1 MKALLLAGGFG
12 TRMRPLTE
20 RLPKP
25 MAPVGNRPWLE
36 HLIAGLKQQGID
48 EIVMAVKHYPERIID
63 YFGDGGKWGVTI
75 RYTHEPVPLGTAGA
89 IKNAEPLLGG
99 RFVAIN
105 ADIVHRADIRAL
117 VKAHEEAGA
126 LVTIGLV
133 EVADPSQFGVVE
145 QTEDGRIVRF
155 VEKPPR
161 GEAPSNRIN
170 AGIYIMEPEALR
182 SIPAGREVSI
192 ERETFPSLIAAG
204 RRVQGADIG
213 GYWMDMGTSER
224 YRRIH
229 WDLLDGKLEL
239 PLAEQERGGGIRIG
253 EDTEIAQGA
262 MLVPPVLVGSRVKI
276 GDRAVVGP
284 YAVIGDDC
292 VIGRGARVTHS
303 ILWDRCTAAEAAQ
316 LNRCIVGSGLKIG
329 ARHLLHEAVVSVI
342 TEAETI

>member
-36 HLIAGLKQQGID
+36 HLIAGLKEQGIR
-48 EIVMAVKHYPERIID
+48 EIVIAVKHYPERIID
-63 YFGDGGKWGVTI
+63 HFGDGRKLGVDI

-89 IKNAEPLLGG
+89 VKNAESLLGS
-99 RFVAIN
+99 RFVVIN

-117 VKAHEEAGA
+117 AETHARSGA
-126 LVTIGLV
+126 MVTVGLV

-170 AGIYIMEPEALR
+170 AGIYIMERDVLR
-182 SIPAGREVSI
+182 EIPAGREVSI
-192 ERETFPSLIAAG
+192 ERETFPALIAAG
-204 RRVQGADIG
+204 HRVQGAMVG

-239 PLAEQERGGGIRIG
+239 DLPGREPGRGIRIG
-253 EDTEIAQGA
+253 EGTEIAQGA

-276 GDRAVVGP
+276 GERAVVGP

-316 LNRCIVGSGLKIG
+316 LNRCIVGSGLKIDP
-329 ARHLLHEAVVSVI
+329 RHLLHEAVLNVI
-342 TEAETI
+342 PEAETI

>member
-36 HLIAGLKQQGID
+36 HLIAGLKEQGI
-48 EIVMAVKHYPERIID
+48 EEFVIAVKHFPEKIIEH
-63 YFGDGGKWGVTI
+63 FGDGAKWGVKI
-75 RYTHEPVPLGTAGA
+75 RYTNEPVPLGTAGA
-89 IKNAEPLLGG
+89 IKNAEPLLDG
-99 RFVAIN
+99 RFVAVN
-105 ADIVHRADIRAL
+105 ADIVHRADIRSL
-117 VKAHEEAGA
+117 VREHERTGA

-145 QTEDGRIVRF
+145 QAEDGRIVRF

-161 GEAPSNRIN
+161 DEAPSNRIN
-170 AGIYIMEPEALR
+170 AGIYIMEPEVLEA
-182 SIPAGREVSI
+182 IPAGREVSI

>member
-1 MKALLLAGGFG
+1 
-12 TRMRPLTE
+12 
-20 RLPKP
+20 

-36 HLIAGLKQQGID
+36 HLIAGLKEQGIR
-48 EIVMAVKHYPERIID
+48 EFVIAVKHYPERIINH
-63 YFGDGGKWGVTI
+63 FGDGGKWGVGI

-89 IKNAEPLLGG
+89 IKNAEEWLDG
-99 RFVAIN
+99 RFIAIN

-117 VKAHEEAGA
+117 VDAHEHSGA
-126 LVTIGLV
+126 HVTIGLV

-145 QTEDGRIVRF
+145 QTEDGRIARF

-170 AGIYIMEPEALR
+170 AGIYVMEPEVLR
-182 SIPAGREVSI
+182 KIPAGREVSI
-192 ERETFPSLIAAG
+192 ERETFPLLIAEG
-204 RRVQGADIG
+204 YRVQGADVG

-229 WDLLDGKLEL
+229 WDLLDGKLRLDL
-239 PLAEQERGGGIRIG
+239 PGQERGGGIRIG

-276 GDRAVVGP
+276 GERAVIGP

-292 VIGRGARVTHS
+292 VIGRGAKIVHS

-329 ARHLLHEAVVSVI
+329 SRHLLHEAVVNVL

>member
-36 HLIAGLKQQGID
+36 HLIAGLKEQGIR
-48 EIVMAVKHYPERIID
+48 EFVIAVKHYPERITE
-63 YFGDGGKWGVTI
+63 YFGDGRKWGVSI
-75 RYTHEPVPLGTAGA
+75 RYAQEPVPLGTAGA
-89 IKNAEPLLGG
+89 IKNAEAWLDG

-105 ADIVHRADIRAL
+105 ADVVHRADIRAL
-117 VKAHEEAGA
+117 VAEHERSGA

-161 GEAPSNRIN
+161 EQAPSNRIN
-170 AGIYIMEPEALR
+170 AGIYIMEPEILKK
-182 SIPAGREVSI
+182 IPAGREVSI
-192 ERETFPSLIAAG
+192 ERETFPQLIAEG
-204 RRVQGADIG
+204 FRVQGAKVD

-229 WDLLDGKLEL
+229 WDLLDGKLKLDLE
-239 PLAEQERGGGIRIG
+239 ERERGGGIRIG
-253 EDTEIAQGA
+253 EGTEIAQGA

-276 GDRAVVGP
+276 GERAVVGP

-292 VIGRGARVTHS
+292 VIGRGAKIVHS

-329 ARHLLHEAVVSVI
+329 SRHLLHEAVVNVI

>member
-36 HLIAGLKQQGID
+36 HLIADLKEQGID
-48 EIVMAVKHYPERIID
+48 EIVMAVKHYPERIIE
-63 YFGDGGKWGVTI
+63 YFGDGAKWGVRI

-117 VKAHEEAGA
+117 VRTHEASGA

-145 QTEDGRIVRF
+145 LAEDGRILRF

-161 GEAPSNRIN
+161 GEAPSNKIN
-170 AGIYIMEPEALR
+170 AGIYIMESEALR
-182 SIPAGREVSI
+182 AIPAGREVSI

-204 RRVQGADIG
+204 HRLQGAEIE

-229 WDLLDGKLEL
+229 WDLLDGKLKLEL
-239 PLAEQERGGGIRIG
+239 DGEERGGGIRIG
-253 EDTEIAQGA
+253 EGAEIAQGA
-262 MLVPPVLVGSRVKI
+262 MLVPPVLI
-276 GDRAVVGP
+276 GRRARIGERAVVGP

-303 ILWDRCTAAEAAQ
+303 ILWDRCTAADAAQ
-316 LNRCIVGSGLKIG
+316 LNRCIVGSGLKIDS
-329 ARHLLHEAVVSVI
+329 RHLLHEAVVNVI
-342 TEAETI
+342 PEAETI